1 MRMASVRVG
10 GFGAFMAALALASS
24 LVVSVSTDAEARGR
38 HGFKRS
44 GLHAHHARYV
54 AKRHFSKRSIRHAT
68 RSRATVGSRAGFL
81 APAFASIVV
90 DANTGKT
97 LEATNETSPRH
108 PASVTKVM
116 TLYLL
121 FEQLE
126 KGKLKLDSEIPI
138 SSHAAAQS
146 PSKLGL
152 RPGSTIEVEDAIK
165 AVVTKSANDIAVAIA
180 EAVGGDEETFAEQMT
195 RRARSLGMNGTTYRN
210 ASGLP
215 NPQQIT
221 TARDLAILG
230 RAIQDRFP
238 RYYRYFATRTFQ
250 FGSRT
255 MPNHNHLLGRVEGMD
270 GIKTGYTAASGFNLL
285 TSVKRDGRYVVGVVL
300 GGRSGGQRDR
310 IMANL
315 IEDHLADASTRRTAV
330 AVTEQDAS
338 DVRPSARIMESAP
351 DTVEVVRKPPARIEA
366 RVPLLA
372 PADTKPEPRRTE
384 TASLDLAVPAAPVG
398 KLANRIDDKPRPA
411 FVTAAR
417 PEADTA
423 ETGTK
428 GGTRRVANDG
438 STGRAMAYASTTTA
452 TPSGL
457 RWVEGPAGR
466 AAART
471 EETKTA
477 KGHSEIAKT
486 VAEAK
491 PAADKIALVRP
502 SQTGWMIQIGATEDA
517 EKAHDLIARA
527 KSKAALG
534 MARPFTEKVQKG
546 GETLWRARFAG
557 LEETSAEAACRTLK
571 RSGFSC
577 FATRN

>member
-1 MRMASVRVG
+1 MG
-10 GFGAFMAALALASS
+10 GFGAFVASLALVSS
-24 LVVSVSTDAEARGR
+24 LVMSFSTDAEARGR
-38 HGFKRS
+38 HGYKRS
-44 GLHAHHARYV
+44 GWHSHQTRYV
-54 AKRHFSKRSIRHAT
+54 AKRHFAKRGMRHAS
-68 RSRATVGSRAGFL
+68 RSGAPVSARAGFL
-81 APAFASIVV
+81 PPAFASIVV

-126 KGKLKLDSEIPI
+126 KGRLKLDSEIPI
-138 SSHAAAQS
+138 SAHAAAQS

-180 EAVGGDEETFAEQMT
+180 EAVGGDEDTFAEQMT

-238 RYYRYFATRTFQ
+238 RYYRYFATRTFY
-250 FGSRT
+250 FGNRA

-285 TSVKRDGRYVVGVVL
+285 TSVKREGRYVVGVVL
-300 GGRSGGQRDR
+300 GGRSGAQRDR

-315 IEDHLADASTRRTAV
+315 IEDHLADGATRRTAV

-338 DVRPSARIMESAP
+338 DVRPSARIMEQAP
-351 DTVEVVRKPPARIEA
+351 DTEAVRKPPARIEA
-366 RVPLLA
+366 RAPLLA

-384 TASLDLAVPAAPVG
+384 TASLDLAVPILPST
-398 KLANRIDDKPRPA
+398 KLSNRVDDKPRPA

-417 PEADTA
+417 PEAEPA
-423 ETGTK
+423 EPTNGR
-428 GGTRRVANDG
+428 GARRVANDG
-438 STGRAMAYASTTTA
+438 STGRAMAYAATTTA
-452 TPSGL
+452 TPSSL
-457 RWVEGPAGR
+457 RWVEGPTGR
-466 AAART
+466 AAARS
-471 EETKTA
+471 EEPKVA

-491 PAADKIALVRP
+491 AAPEKIALVRP
-502 SQTGWMIQIGATEDA
+502 AQTGWMIQIGATEDA

-527 KSKAALG
+527 KSKAPLG
-534 MARPFTEKVQKG
+534 TARAFTEKVQKG
-546 GETLWRARFAG
+546 GGTLWRARFAG
-557 LEETSAEAACRTLK
+557 LEEDSAEAACRTLK